1 MEQDLAIIITAA
13 VILALL
19 RLLPEF
25 RIWVTPV
32 MVRCSGAPLRGHER
46 SVEYY
51 FRSVLNY
58 RGNLTVSGRHTQSGR
73 LKLRFRGKVSDDDRK
88 VVLAFLTAITF

>member
-1 MEQDLAIIITAA
+1 MEHDLAIIFAA
-13 VILALL
+13 TIVLALL

-32 MVRCSGAPLRGHER
+32 AIRCAGEPLHGHETA
-46 SVEYY
+46 VEYY

-58 RGNLTVSGRHTQSGR
+58 HGQLTISGRHTHRGR
-73 LKLRFRGKVSDDDRK
+73 LKLRFRGQISELDRELVS
-88 VVLAFLTAITF
+88 AFLTAITY